1 MRVVE
6 SREDTIASLD
16 SWIIKIIK
24 LSVVLIPPVGPF
36 LDRSPFPPFPKH
48 PQLIPIPC
56 QPALTFSLPPL
67 ILSPLPI
74 SLSSSPRFRSRGERS
89 VHLTFISPHAQDI
102 QLYGPGPSWLGTNDA
117 DLRDVQTSH
126 RHGLSPTAWCSAHD
140 PPDEHRSHRQPVLQ
154 RSLLLH
160 IGRS

>member
-56 QPALTFSLPPL
+56 QPALTFSLPPPHS
-67 ILSPLPI
+67 LSPPH
-74 SLSSSPRFRSRGERS
+74 LSF
-89 VHLTFISPHAQDI
+89 LF
-102 QLYGPGPSWLGTNDA
+102 PSIPFKG
-117 DLRDVQTSH
+117 
-126 RHGLSPTAWCSAHD
+126 
-140 PPDEHRSHRQPVLQ
+140 
-154 RSLLLH
+154 
-160 IGRS
+160 